1 MQEVIQSTR
10 PMKTTLTN
18 GTILGI
24 VFLSQFVVGFIGNT
38 YLLLLN
44 INTLLFQ
51 SHKKKPGDFIFT
63 HLTLVNFMT
72 ITFIGVPEILN
83 SFGIR
88 SFLDDVG
95 CRAVLYIYRVNRSL
109 SLCTTT
115 FLSMFQACIITPNN
129 SWWAW
134 LKPKIST
141 YIFPPFFFFWIMNML
156 IYTCVIVNSMAPN
169 NTTTVGRTFSLTYCV
184 GRESNT
190 LPNAVFLGA
199 MMARDFLCVFLM
211 IWTTA
216 YMVRLLLTHRKSV
229 QYIHRTSLCPG
240 PSPEIKATHT
250 ILALVIC
257 FVFFYST
264 NSCLTI
270 YTSYQHNVKML
281 ENITVFLSFCYPVI
295 CPFLLI
301 KNHNRQIFLKCTF
314 VKMRKRSPQFS
325 SHNSL
330 TQRS

>member
-1 MQEVIQSTR
+1 
-10 PMKTTLTN
+10 MKTTLTS

-24 VFLSQFVVGFIGNT
+24 AFLSQFVVGFIGNT
-38 YLLLLN
+38 YLLVLN
-44 INTLLFQ
+44 INTFLFQ
-51 SHKKKPGDFIFT
+51 SHKKKPRDFIFT

-72 ITFIGVPEILN
+72 IAFIGIPEILS

-88 SFLDDVG
+88 NFLDDKG
-95 CRAVLYIYRVNRSL
+95 CRAVLYMYRVNRSL

-115 FLSMFQACIITPNN
+115 FLSTFQACIITPNN
-129 SWWAW
+129 SWWAC
-134 LKPKIST
+134 LKPRISAN
-141 YIFPPFFFFWIMNML
+141 IFPPILFFWILNML
-156 IYTCVIVNSMAPN
+156 IYSCIIINALAPD
-169 NTTTVGRTFSLTYCV
+169 NTTAAGQIFSLTYCA
-184 GRESNT
+184 GRQGDT

-216 YMVRLLLTHRKSV
+216 YMVRLLVTHRKSV
-229 QYIHRTSLCPG
+229 QYIHRTSPCLG

-270 YTSYQHNVKML
+270 YTSYRHDVNKL
-281 ENITVFLSFCYPVI
+281 ENITVFLSFCYPAI

-301 KNHNRQIFLKCTF
+301 NNHNRHIFLKCT
-314 VKMRKRSPQFS
+314 
-325 SHNSL
+325 SHI
-330 TQRS
+330 QRCYNGTAK